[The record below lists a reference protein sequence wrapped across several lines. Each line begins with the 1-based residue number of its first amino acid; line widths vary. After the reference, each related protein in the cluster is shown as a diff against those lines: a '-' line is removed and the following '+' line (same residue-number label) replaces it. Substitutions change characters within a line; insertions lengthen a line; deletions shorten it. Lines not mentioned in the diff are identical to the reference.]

1 MEQHFRRINPKDFEG
16 AVVEVRERIKS
27 RGDLPHVSVERQ
39 LDLVDQLTQFEFG
52 RHMLTHQGEVDG
64 YWTYYA
70 IRHNFTPFPDLKP
83 LERFMFEKT
92 PYMKAALQCFRNIQT
107 FLQSE
112 LKEKMLLVSVPSGV
126 MADLLTLD
134 FRGLKRFE
142 LVGVDI
148 DLLSNQYAQDLA
160 FDRGLTSHVH
170 FYERDAW
177 ELNFRDLCDGIVCN
191 GLTCYEPSE
200 IKQFELY
207 CKFHGALK
215 SGGFLLLSFL
225 TPPPGVHH
233 RCEWVLDK
241 ISLEDALLQKI
252 LFFDVLNSCWQTF
265 FTTDQIRSL
274 LQRAGFNEIKF
285 IFDEARLI
293 PIAVASKG

>member
-1 MEQHFRRINPKDFEG
+1 MEQHFRRINPMAFES
-16 AVVEVRERIKS
+16 AVADVRERIRT
-27 RGDLPHVSVERQ
+27 RGDLQHVSVERQ

-70 IRHNFTPFPDLKP
+70 IRHNFTPFQNLKP
-83 LERFMFEKT
+83 LERFMFEKA

-107 FLQSE
+107 FLQGK
-112 LKEKMLLVSVPSGV
+112 LKEGMLLASVPSGV

-142 LVGVDI
+142 LIGVDI
-148 DLLSNQYAQDLA
+148 DLKSNQYAQDLA
-160 FDRGLTSHVH
+160 FERGVTSHVH

-177 ELNFRDLCDGIVCN
+177 NLGLKNVCDGIVCN
-191 GLTCYEPSE
+191 GLTCYEPNE
-200 IKQFELY
+200 TKQADLY
-207 CKFHGALK
+207 RQFHEALK
-215 SGGFLLLSFL
+215 PGGFLVLSFL
-225 TPPPGVHH
+225 TPPPGIRH

-241 ISLEDALLQKI
+241 ISLEDALLQKV

-274 LQRAGFNEIKF
+274 VQSAGFTDVSF
-285 IFDEARLI
+285 MFDEARLI
-293 PIAVASKG
+293 PIALASKS